1 MDDVAGTSAL
11 VGGVAILALLVVDA
25 LTTTLDVSRGGG
37 PLTRHLTTGAWRLV
51 LWARRGR
58 GGSGAL
64 AVAGPAF
71 LVGTVLVWV
80 LLLWAAW
87 TLVYLSSPGAVLDAG
102 SGEPAGWVGTAY
114 FAGFTV
120 FTLGVGD
127 LVPGDGWWQLLTVVA
142 TFSGL
147 FLVTLSITYVLSVV
161 SAVVSRRSLAV
172 HVEALGG
179 TAERIVL
186 CGWDGERFE
195 SAYEQHLVALGS
207 EVGQVAERHLAYPIL
222 HYFHAPSRHTS
233 AAVAVAELDD
243 ALLLLGEA
251 VAPDARPSASA
262 IGPLRRT
269 IDRYVETVAAVS
281 GAARGPDPPPLDLA
295 LLRREGVPM
304 LDPDTWAQLLDAAA
318 DRRDELSRLAH
329 ASGWERPSDRAAGR
343 PAAP

>member
-1 MDDVAGTSAL
+1 MGDLAGTIGLVCGFMLLAL
-11 VGGVAILALLVVDA
+11 VVVDA

-37 PLTRHLTTGAWRLV
+37 VLTRRLTTRAWRLV
-51 LWARRGR
+51 LLARRRR
-58 GGSGAL
+58 GGSPVL
-64 AVAGPAF
+64 AAAGPIF

-80 LLLWAAW
+80 VLLWAAW
-87 TLVYLSSPGAVLDAG
+87 TLVFLGSDGAVVD
-102 SGEPAGWVGTAY
+102 PATGAPVGVVETAY

-127 LVPGDGWWQLLTVVA
+127 LVPGAGWWQALTVVA

-147 FLVTLSITYVLSVV
+147 FLVTLAITYVLSVV

-179 TAERIVL
+179 TAESIVR

-195 SAYEQHLVALGS
+195 SAYEQHLVALTS
-207 EVGQVAERHLAYPIL
+207 EVAQVAERHLAYPIL

-243 ALLLLGEA
+243 ALLLLEGV
-251 VAPDARPSASA
+251 VAPGVRPSASA
-262 IGPLRRT
+262 IRPLRRT

-281 GAARGPDPPPLDLA
+281 GAARGPDPPQLDLEPLRRDGVPVVEGDRCSA
-295 LLRREGVPM
+295 LLAG
-304 LDPDTWAQLLDAAA
+304 AA

-329 ASGWERPSDRAAGR
+329 ASGWERPSGR
-343 PAAP
+343 GSGGAVDS